1 MFYKLR
7 VKYRARIKTF
17 LFNLILLYEK
27 KKNIYLSNYS
37 FDLWEREKV
46 IEKKLF
52 YFAMYVNH
60 RNGYSDFNINSSTKK
75 IN

>member
-1 MFYKLR
+1 M
-7 VKYRARIKTF
+7 
-17 LFNLILLYEK
+17 K
-27 KKNIYLSNYS
+27 KKNIYIFRIILSIYER
-37 FDLWEREKV
+37 EREKV

-60 RNGYSDFNINSSTKK
+60 RNGYSDFNINSKK

>member
-1 MFYKLR
+1 M
-7 VKYRARIKTF
+7 
-17 LFNLILLYEK
+17 YEK